1 MAKTQIAKNADVNF
15 DEEIYLVNYDK
26 VTVCKNKTDG
36 TYAVRSDITDSDID
50 ANWDVDMD
58 ASQKKFDTFKDNF
71 VKTMTGKNLAL
82 AKTDSYIGRT
92 RHVIMESPLHCI
104 AVEDNGWSFAIEIIN
119 KDANNVDATAMAT
132 VAKTVRDTL
141 LDEFDTVCI
150 RTGTFSVDTITKTA
164 VDADEEMHA
173 RLASAS
179 RKA

>member
-71 VKTMTGKNLAL
+71 VKTMT
-82 AKTDSYIGRT
+82 GRT

-173 RLASAS
+173 RLASAN